1 MWKDYLWSYLK
12 NNRASGISI
21 IISAFISTLFLSLLC
36 SLAFN
41 SWTYEVEN
49 IILEEGDWQG
59 RITGDIDEEDL
70 LVIGNFANVEKA
82 VINEELSKGKETTVD
97 IYFINKRRIFGD
109 MPLITEKLGLPEEA
123 ADYHLLLLSRYLIHD
138 PADETPPLL
147 LTFYLIVLV
156 MVCASLILI
165 IHNSFAVSMN
175 ARIHQFGIFSSVGAT
190 PGQIRMC
197 LLEEAAVLC
206 VIPIFLGCLFGV
218 WLSYGVIQMVNVT
231 ASEAAGR
238 HDAVFIYHPL
248 VFLITIL
255 SASLTVFISA
265 RIPAGKLSKLTPLQ
279 AIRST
284 DELQLKRKKNSPVL
298 AILFGMEGELAGN
311 ALRAQRKA
319 LRTSAISLTL
329 SFLGLSLI
337 LCFLTLAQIS
347 TDYTYFDRYQD
358 AWDIMVTCKDTRIED
373 FKYLNELQ
381 GLTGVQDS
389 TVYEKME
396 AVSIVPKEA
405 ESKELKALGGALTI
419 AGSSVS
425 ESQDSFLVKAP
436 VVILDDDGFES
447 YCRQIGMEPG
457 LDGAIILNRI
467 WDNKNSNFRYKKF
480 VPFIEEGKTSIL
492 QSVGQGEGAVE
503 IPVIAYTEKEPVLR
517 EEYDN
522 FSLVHFIPLS
532 LWRKIQEQL
541 DTDRSETYIRILAKE
556 GTTYDNLSELENEII
571 RLAEK
576 SYIVESENRIQEK
589 LTNDNMLQ
597 GFKLLF
603 GAFCALLALIG
614 IANVFS
620 NTLGFIRQRK
630 REFARYMS
638 IGLTPAGMKKMF
650 CIEALVIA
658 GRPFLITLPITAL
671 SVGFMIKASFLNPME
686 FIVKM
691 PVIPMAVF
699 LLLLFLF
706 VGCAYY
712 IGGKKILKS
721 NLSEALKSDMMV

>member
-12 NNRASGISI
+12 NNRACGISI

-59 RITGDIDEEDL
+59 RITGDIGEEDL

-82 VINEELSKGKETTVD
+82 VINEELSGEKGTTVD
-97 IYFINKRRIFGD
+97 VYFINKRTIFSD

-138 PADETPPLL
+138 PEDETPPLL
-147 LTFYLIVLV
+147 LTFYLIVLI

-206 VIPIFLGCLFGV
+206 VIPVLIGSLSGIL
-218 WLSYGVIQMVNVT
+218 LSYGVIQMVNVT
-231 ASEAAGR
+231 AQEAAGR
-238 HDAVFIYHPL
+238 HEAVFIYHPL
-248 VFLITIL
+248 VFVITIL
-255 SASLTVFISA
+255 SAGLTTFISA

-329 SFLGLSLI
+329 SFLGFSLI

-347 TDYTYFDRYQD
+347 TSYTYFDRYQS

-373 FKYLNELQ
+373 FKYLKELQ
-381 GLTGVQDS
+381 ELIGVQDS
-389 TVYEKME
+389 TVYEKTE
-396 AVSIVPKEA
+396 AVSIVSKEA
-405 ESKELKALGGALTI
+405 ESKELKALGGTLAI

-425 ESQDSFLVKAP
+425 ESQDTFLVKAP

>member
-12 NNRASGISI
+12 NNRACGISI

-59 RITGDIDEEDL
+59 RITGDIGEEDL

-82 VINEELSKGKETTVD
+82 VINEELSGEKGTTVD
-97 IYFINKRRIFGD
+97 VYFINKRTIFSD

-138 PADETPPLL
+138 PEDETPPLL
-147 LTFYLIVLV
+147 LTFYLIVLI

-206 VIPIFLGCLFGV
+206 VIPVLLGSLSGIL
-218 WLSYGVIQMVNVT
+218 LSYGVIQMVNVT
-231 ASEAAGR
+231 AQEAAGR
-238 HDAVFIYHPL
+238 HEAVFIYHPL
-248 VFLITIL
+248 VFVITIL
-255 SASLTVFISA
+255 SAGLTIFISA

-329 SFLGLSLI
+329 SFLGFSLI

-347 TDYTYFDRYQD
+347 TNYTYFDRYQA

-373 FKYLNELQ
+373 FKYLKELQ
-381 GLTGVQDS
+381 ELAGVQDS
-389 TVYEKME
+389 TVYEKTE
-396 AVSIVPKEA
+396 AVSIVSKEA
-405 ESKELKALGGALTI
+405 ESKELKALGGTLAI

-425 ESQDSFLVKAP
+425 ESQDTFLVKAP